1 MKTETKQISESNGE
15 PSEEEKA
22 QLLLQKKN
30 KEKQEKFLHEYRL
43 LCQKYSMQLTLQQK
57 LVVERIIV

>member
-1 MKTETKQISESNGE
+1 MSKTEVKSSQKSNGM

-30 KEKQEKFLHEYRL
+30 KEREESFLHEYRL
-43 LCQKYSMQLTLQQK
+43 LCKKYGMGLVIQQQ
-57 LVVERIIV
+57 LVVNRL